1 MVRRQT
7 PPRES
12 RDVRLARWAY
22 AAALVARL
30 DDLLSEDDPD
40 SHAVEARDIVC
51 SLVALIPGPSPEV
64 PR

>member
-1 MVRRQT
+1 MTVRPT

-12 RDVRLARWAY
+12 RDVRDARLAY
-22 AAALVARL
+22 ASALATRL

-51 SLVALIPGPSPEV
+51 SLVALVPGPRESRP
-64 PR
+64 